1 VSGFES
7 ALIKIWFPKQAS
19 LGGSNFFLTIAL
31 RAISLFTS
39 PYINAKSRRQSV
51 RDHSGR
57 PKPAVL
63 IVGNLVVGGAGK
75 TPLVIALA
83 RAISVQGKKVGL
95 LTSGYGS
102 AAYNAPQVAAIDSSA
117 AEIGDETLLILKKT
131 QLPVAVGK
139 DRALSLKALTNR
151 YPDLDLVI
159 SDDGLQHEAL
169 PRQIEIVVFDERFA
183 GNERLLPAGPLR
195 EPLAR
200 LSSVDFIVAPSGQHP
215 AIREQCGAAAP
226 RLFSQTWRT
235 DGFIRLSQYADR
247 QAATVS
253 PTEFKILLS
262 TQMSHRQITLIAGIA
277 NPEKFRASLATIGIV
292 GQLHSLGDHARAS
305 PEVINSFAD
314 QTVIMTEKDAVKYAS
329 NAQADELQNCWVA
342 LGGVTV
348 SDGFIEALL
357 ASLPP
362 HH

>member
-1 VSGFES
+1 VSGLES

-51 RDHSGR
+51 REHSGR
-57 PKPAVL
+57 PKPTVL

-83 RAISVQGKKVGL
+83 NALGMRGKKVGL

-102 AAYNAPQVAAIDSSA
+102 AAYNAPQVAAIDSNA

-131 QLPVAVGK
+131 QLPVAAGK
-139 DRALSLKALTNR
+139 DRTLSLKALTNR

-169 PRQIEIVVFDERFA
+169 PREIEIVVFDERFA

-200 LSSVDFIVAPSGQHP
+200 LSSVDFIVAPLNQHE

-226 RLFSQTWRT
+226 GVFSQTWRT
-235 DGFIRLSQYADR
+235 DGFIRLSQYAAR
-247 QAATVS
+247 QASMVT
-253 PTEFKILLS
+253 PTEFKTLLNA
-262 TQMSHRQITLIAGIA
+262 QISHRKITLIAGIA
-277 NPEKFRASLATIGIV
+277 NPEKFRAALATIGII
-292 GQLHSLGDHARAS
+292 GQLHPLGDHAIAS
-305 PEVINSFAD
+305 PELINSFAD

-348 SDGFIEALL
+348 SDEFIEALL